1 MTRFQSQELGT
12 SKRRV
17 ECNKGVEIRQNYKPR
32 SGADERLM
40 FKVLVSVK
48 RTLVILSLLKTEC
61 LEARA
66 VYIHQL
72 VAHARIHRS
81 YCSFR

>member
-1 MTRFQSQELGT
+1 
-12 SKRRV
+12 
-17 ECNKGVEIRQNYKPR
+17 
-32 SGADERLM
+32 M